1 MEHSDRGRP
10 GLKRLREAAELTQ
23 ADLAHAVRTAEKT
36 VRNWENANAVPSF
49 DKAVLLAKVLGVSL
63 KRIAREFGLDVE
75 AIPDDLPNENAGHG
89 VNMPSA
95 NSN

>member
-1 MEHSDRGRP
+1 M
-10 GLKRLREAAELTQ
+10 KRLREAAELTQ